1 MSSKVGLP
9 TPIEPPHWGQENCEY
24 SGVVLMTTGVIPTVW
39 LDFQPAVGLQHSFP
53 SSSPNP
59 SPSLTV
65 LSLSWSGIHSLD
77 ALTGSSAFFKF
88 QLHTNPVSTFFL
100 INNWL
105 HKSIITR
112 THESKEHV
120 EGEKILWVESLYGKA
135 VYCHFQ
141 ATRRQC
147 TEPDLKHRLTVF
159 AAHKSKFHRLHHF
172 CWLGD
177 TSPGYSPARI
187 GHWVSFPCFPWSVS
201 VRMSKTMALAVGKI
215 KKEADFV
222 SQEEAVYFIR
232 VGCS

>member
-65 LSLSWSGIHSLD
+65 LSRSWSGIHPLD
-77 ALTGSSAFFKF
+77 TLTGSSAFFQF
-88 QLHTNPVSTFFL
+88 QLHANPVSTFFL

-120 EGEKILWVESLYGKA
+120 EGEKFLGWNPSVEKQCIAIFRLPGDNAQSLIWNTGSLCLLLTNQNSTVCITFVDLEILHQDTLQPGLVTGCLFHVFPEVFLWEWVK
-135 VYCHFQ
+135 Q
-141 ATRRQC
+141 
-147 TEPDLKHRLTVF
+147 
-159 AAHKSKFHRLHHF
+159 
-172 CWLGD
+172 WL
-177 TSPGYSPARI
+177 
-187 GHWVSFPCFPWSVS
+187 
-201 VRMSKTMALAVGKI
+201 
-215 KKEADFV
+215 
-222 SQEEAVYFIR
+222 
-232 VGCS
+232 